1 MKVALAALVLSIA
14 APVGASQLPVPASP
28 PSTQSEEAAIL
39 AATEAF
45 FAAVEAKDRHK
56 MFAVVIPDGT
66 ATSVLVDGEGQPRIR
81 NWHWN
86 SYHANIA
93 TQGRFTE
100 RMIDPQVRVERDIA
114 MVWGRYELSIDGV
127 FRQCGVNHFDM
138 VRSSGKWLV
147 YNLTW
152 TNQKVGCPG
161 R

>member
-1 MKVALAALVLSIA
+1 MKFALAALVLATA
-14 APVGASQLPVPASP
+14 APVAAAQVRAAAPQ
-28 PSTQSEEAAIL
+28 QSSGSDEAAIL
-39 AATEAF
+39 AAMETF
-45 FAAVEAKDRHK
+45 FAAVEAKDQSRIL
-56 MFAVVIPDGT
+56 AAVIPEGT

-86 SYHANIA
+86 SYYANIA
-93 TQGRFTE
+93 AQGRFTE

-114 MVWGRYELSIDGV
+114 MVWGRYELNIDGA

-138 VRSSGKWLV
+138 VRSGGRWLV

-152 TNQKVGCPG
+152 TNQRAACPG